1 MIYSSIK
8 TEICFTEAK
17 SFDKNSIINA
27 EAEIN
32 KLIAKVML
40 DGALW
45 ELINYSTVVFRGQ
58 KMHTLIFG
66 QSN

>member
-40 DGALW
+40 DGAPW
-45 ELINYSTVVFRGQ
+45 ELINYSTVVVRDKQ
-58 KMHTLIFG
+58 MHTLIFG